1 MKKLF
6 TLMFALFAMVAIQ
19 AQSFLSEDFEN
30 GLPATWLAVD
40 VDEDGYTWEESA
52 NPASYFDPDVD
63 LSGSGHGGSNGFVLS
78 GSFSNVLMEALTP
91 DNWLITP
98 AVNLTSNADLTFWIC
113 AQDADYAAEHYGVY
127 ISTTGTDPANFTL
140 LYEEDLDANG
150 GQRVQGAWK
159 QKTVDL
165 SSYTGQTVYIAF
177 RHFNCTDMFILNI
190 DDVEIFA
197 QPTDPTIVAN
207 PATLDFGTV
216 LLGNSNV
223 KQVAVTSYNITNN
236 ITATTTAPYE
246 VSADNTTYAST
257 ATIPAAGGT
266 LYVRFSPTAEGTA
279 AATVTLSATGA
290 TDVTV
295 NVTGEGLDCSASISE
310 FPYAP
315 DFVDGFAEVCWSVN
329 STTEETWETY
339 AYGGVTYAFVS
350 GLAETEQD
358 EELISPTL
366 DFTNNTNMILM
377 DLEFF
382 ASYYWATCTG
392 EDSLTTF
399 TLWASTDG
407 GNSWGDAPI
416 WNVLDEGEF
425 GNYTATNATIDLSNF
440 GGESNVKL
448 KFKYEGALSSS
459 NVWVGNINI
468 YTIDSVYIEADND
481 EMAFIAVLG
490 NTVQNRTKV
499 RYYNIAD
506 GNTATTAAPFA
517 VSTDGTNFSTTVN
530 ISNAIS
536 TLYVQY
542 TPTAGGTDNGT
553 VVLAGNG
560 AEDYTITL
568 TGTAIDCSTDGT
580 VPFTETFD
588 SYAGELPVCYTFVYA
603 DEDPTVNTI
612 LNYNL
617 SDDNYVIRF
626 SSYSTTDSAGQ
637 YMISPELV
645 YSGSNDMEVSFIA
658 KAHASYGTETFRI
671 GYSTTT
677 NDVDA
682 FTWSEEYTASYTG
695 FNPYY
700 MTIPANAKYAAIHY
714 MSDYQYYL
722 YVDDFAVK
730 VATPVI
736 RVNVDT
742 VDFGVVYLG
751 NEKTELVNVSGVMLE
766 NNIAAGVTAPFAI
779 SVDDSIYDVTASLAV
794 EGGNLYVKFAP
805 VAEGDFSATIT
816 LTSGELSNEVFVRGT
831 GYDCTGTIGEL
842 TYTEEFG
849 EEIPVCWTYIDEE
862 SFFTGT
868 MEEGSDDYVLAFGE
882 PAMLITPLIEANEED
897 MKLTFDYITRLPAA
911 TYDCEDVF
919 RVGYSSTDMDED
931 SFTWSED
938 MTIDY
943 DITDFAQY
951 TQVLPAGTKYVA
963 VEVTEMGYYI
973 DWNTLQFYKNYLI
986 IDNFTIAE
994 AEPEIIANPTD
1005 INFGAVQIN
1014 TTKEETVAIMSA
1026 KLTEPI
1032 TATTTAPFAVSFDG
1046 TTFAQTATLTAAEG
1060 TLYVQYAPTAVGTHT
1075 GTVEITSGE
1084 VSATVTLAGS
1094 AVDCAIAINQLSWT
1108 ETFDGTFPP
1117 VCWTVESTNAV
1128 TWTSNEMTGDTW
1140 AYCSY
1145 AEDLQD
1151 EDLITPLF
1159 DFSNYS
1165 GRDLRLTFDFMANYR
1180 YIHNGDP
1187 DEEYNLLVYV
1197 STDGGNTFSST
1208 PVYDM
1213 RNDQPEFEDW
1223 TETQASVN
1231 IASLAGQSNVKIK
1244 FNYYGTY
1251 GAELLIN
1258 SVTIDDATGISENVA
1273 TGVNIYPTPANTVL
1287 NVNASSEINTV
1298 EIYSLTGA
1306 KVATINGNG
1315 TNVKVNVADY
1325 ANGMYFVKIITNDG
1339 TTTKKFNV
1347 VR

>member
-19 AQSFLSEDFEN
+19 AQSLLSEDFDN
-30 GLPATWLAVD
+30 GLPTTWLAVD
-40 VDEDGYTWEESA
+40 VDEDGYTWEGSTTTT
-52 NPASYFDPDVD
+52 SYFQSGTD
-63 LSGSGHGGSNGFVLS
+63 LSGSGHEGSNGFVLS
-78 GSFSNVLMEALTP
+78 GSFSNVYGALTP

-98 AVNLTSNADLTFWIC
+98 AVNLTSNADLTFWVC
-113 AQDADYAAEHYGVY
+113 AQDASYAAEHYGVY
-127 ISTTGTDPANFTL
+127 ISTTGTAIADFSL
-140 LYEEDLDANG
+140 IYEETIDADG
-150 GQRVQGAWK
+150 GSRQQGAWK

-165 SSYTGQTVYIAF
+165 SNYTGQTVYIAF

-197 QPTDPTIVAN
+197 QPSDPTIVAN
-207 PATLDFGTV
+207 PTSLDFGTV
-216 LLGNSNV
+216 LLGNNNV
-223 KQVAVTSYNITNN
+223 KQVAITSYNISTG
-236 ITATTTAPYE
+236 ITATASAQFE
-246 VSADNTTYAST
+246 VSADNTSFSTT
-257 ATIPAAGGT
+257 ATVTAGT
-266 LYVRFSPTAEGTA
+266 LYVRYSPTAEGTA
-279 AATVTLSATGA
+279 SGTVTLSATGA
-290 TDVTV
+290 ADVTI
-295 NVTGEGLDCSASISE
+295 NLTGVGLDCAGSIST

-315 DFVDGFAEVCWSVN
+315 DFVDGLSEVCWGVN

-339 AYGGVTYAFVS
+339 TYGGVTYASCS
-350 GLAETEQD
+350 GLAGTEQD
-358 EELISPTL
+358 EELVSPTL
-366 DFTNNTNMILM
+366 NFTNYTNTILM
-377 DLEFF
+377 DIEFL
-382 ASYYWATCTG
+382 ASYFWATCTG

-407 GNSWGDAPI
+407 GSTWGSAPI

-425 GNYTATNATIDLSNF
+425 ANYTATDATIDLSSL
-440 GGESNVKL
+440 GGESNVRL
-448 KFKYEGALSSS
+448 KFKYEGALNSSQ
-459 NVWVGNINI
+459 VLVGNINI
-468 YTIDSVYIEADND
+468 YTIDSTYIEADDD
-481 EMAFIAVLG
+481 EIAFTAVVG
-490 NTVQNRTKV
+490 NSAQTTTRV

-506 GNTATTAAPFA
+506 GITATTAAPFA
-517 VSTDGTNFSTTVN
+517 VSTDGNTYSNSVTIT
-530 ISNAIS
+530 NAIA

-542 TPTAGGTDNGT
+542 TPTADGTDNGT

-588 SYAGELPVCYTFVYA
+588 SYAGELPMCYTFVYA

-626 SSYSTTDSAGQ
+626 SSYSTTDPAGQ

-658 KAHASYGTETFRI
+658 KASSSYGTETFHI

-682 FTWSEEYTASYTG
+682 FTWSEEYTASYTE

-700 MTIPANAKYAAIHY
+700 MVIPANAKYAAIY
-714 MSDYQYYL
+714 YTGDYQYYL
-722 YVDDFAVK
+722 YVDDFAVNE
-730 VATPVI
+730 ATPEI

-779 SVDDSIYDVTASLAV
+779 SVDDETYDVTASLSD
-794 EGGNLYVKFAP
+794 EGGALYIKFAP
-805 VAEGDFSATIT
+805 VSEGDFMETVT
-816 LTSGELSNEVFVRGT
+816 LTSGELSKEVVVKGT

-882 PAMLITPLIEANEED
+882 QAMLITPLIEANEED
-897 MKLTFDYITRLPAA
+897 MKLTFDYITLLPAA

-963 VEVTEMGYYI
+963 VEVTEMGYYL
-973 DWNTLQFYKNYLI
+973 DWNTFQFYDNYLL
-986 IDNFTIAE
+986 IDNFTISE

-1005 INFGAVQIN
+1005 INFGAVQVN

-1046 TTFAQTATLTAAEG
+1046 ITFAQTATLTAAEG
-1060 TLYVQYAPTAVGTHT
+1060 TLYVQYAPTAIGANT
-1075 GTVEITSGE
+1075 GTVELTSGE
-1084 VSATVTLAGS
+1084 VSATITLTGS
-1094 AVDCAIAINQLSWT
+1094 AVDCSIAINQLSWT
-1108 ETFDGTFPP
+1108 ETFEGAFPP
-1117 VCWTVESTNAV
+1117 ACWTVESTNEV
-1128 TWTSNEMTGDTW
+1128 TWTSYEMTGDTW
-1140 AYCSY
+1140 AYCAY

-1165 GRDLRLTFDFMANYR
+1165 GRDLKLTFDFMASYQ

-1187 DEEYNLLVYV
+1187 EEEYNLLVYV

-1258 SVTIDDATGISENVA
+1258 NVTIDDATSISENVA
-1273 TGVNIYPTPANTVL
+1273 TGVNIYPNPANTVL
-1287 NVNASSEINTV
+1287 NVTASSEINMV

>member
-6 TLMFALFAMVAIQ
+6 TLMFALFAMVAMQ
-19 AQSFLSEDFEN
+19 AQSLLSEDFEN
-30 GLPATWLAVD
+30 GIPETWTTIDAD
-40 VDEDGYTWEESA
+40 GDGYGWSCMA
-52 NPASYFDPDVD
+52 MPGHDASTDCATSQSYDNNA
-63 LSGSGHGGSNGFVLS
+63 G
-78 GSFSNVLMEALTP
+78 ALTP

-98 AVNLTSNADLTFWIC
+98 ATNLTSNSTLTFWVC
-113 AQDADYAAEHYGVY
+113 AQDASYPTEHYGVY

-177 RHFNCTDMFILNI
+177 RHFDCTDAFYINI
-190 DDVEIFA
+190 DDVEIFE

-266 LYVRFSPTAEGTA
+266 LYVRFSPTAEGT
-279 AATVTLSATGA
+279 
-290 TDVTV
+290 
-295 NVTGEGLDCSASISE
+295 
-310 FPYAP
+310 
-315 DFVDGFAEVCWSVN
+315 
-329 STTEETWETY
+329 
-339 AYGGVTYAFVS
+339 
-350 GLAETEQD
+350 
-358 EELISPTL
+358 
-366 DFTNNTNMILM
+366 
-377 DLEFF
+377 
-382 ASYYWATCTG
+382 
-392 EDSLTTF
+392 
-399 TLWASTDG
+399 
-407 GNSWGDAPI
+407 
-416 WNVLDEGEF
+416 
-425 GNYTATNATIDLSNF
+425 
-440 GGESNVKL
+440 
-448 KFKYEGALSSS
+448 
-459 NVWVGNINI
+459 
-468 YTIDSVYIEADND
+468 
-481 EMAFIAVLG
+481 
-490 NTVQNRTKV
+490 
-499 RYYNIAD
+499 
-506 GNTATTAAPFA
+506 
-517 VSTDGTNFSTTVN
+517 
-530 ISNAIS
+530 
-536 TLYVQY
+536 
-542 TPTAGGTDNGT
+542 DNGT
-553 VVLAGNG
+553 VVLASDG

-568 TGTAIDCSTDGT
+568 TGTAIDCSTNGT

-588 SYAGELPVCYTFVYA
+588 NYEGELPMCYTFVYA
-603 DEDPTVNTI
+603 DEDPDVNTI
-612 LNYNL
+612 INYNE
-617 SDDNYVIRF
+617 SGDNYVIRF
-626 SSYSTTDSAGQ
+626 SSYSRTDSAGQ

-645 YSGSNDMEVSFIA
+645 YDGTADMEVSFIA
-658 KAHASYGTETFRI
+658 KAYASYGTETFRI

-682 FTWSEEYTASYTG
+682 FTWSEEYTASTE

-700 MTIPANAKYAAIHY
+700 MTIPANAKYAAVY
-714 MSDYQYYL
+714 YTADWQYYL
-722 YVDDFAVK
+722 YVDDFAVNE
-730 VATPVI
+730 ATSGI

-742 VDFGVVYLG
+742 IDFGVVYLG
-751 NEKTELVNVSGVMLE
+751 DEKTELVNVVGVMLE

-816 LTSGELSNEVFVRGT
+816 LTSGELSNEVFVKGT

-849 EEIPVCWTYIDEE
+849 EEIPLCWTYIDEE

-882 PAMLITPLIEANEED
+882 EGAMLITPLIEPNEEE
-897 MKLTFDYITRLPAA
+897 MKLSFDYITLLPAA

-931 SFTWSED
+931 SFTWSEV
-938 MTIDY
+938 TIDY
-943 DITDFAQY
+943 DITGFAQY
-951 TQVLPAGTKYVA
+951 VQLLPAGTKYVA
-963 VEVTEMGYYI
+963 VEVTEMGWYF
-973 DWNTLQFYKNYLI
+973 DGDSWNFYDNYLI
-986 IDNFTIAE
+986 IDNFTIAA
-994 AEPEIIANPTD
+994 AEPEIMANPTD
-1005 INFGAVQIN
+1005 INFDWVRIN
-1014 TTKEETVAIMSA
+1014 TTKEETVAIMSV

-1046 TTFAQTATLTAAEG
+1046 ATFAQTATLTAAEG

-1075 GTVEITSGE
+1075 GTVELTSGE

-1117 VCWTVESTNAV
+1117 VCWTVESTNAE
-1128 TWTSNEMTGDTW
+1128 TWTSYEMTGDTW
-1140 AYCSY
+1140 ASCTY

-1165 GRDLRLTFDFMANYR
+1165 GRDLRLTFDFMASYR
-1180 YIHNGDP
+1180 YVTNDDP
-1187 DEEYNLLVYV
+1187 EEQYNLLIYV
-1197 STDGGNTFSST
+1197 STDGGNTFSTT

-1213 RNDQPEFEDW
+1213 RNDQPEFGNYEV
-1223 TETQASVN
+1223 TQAAVN

-1244 FNYYGTY
+1244 FNYYGTN
-1251 GAELLIN
+1251 GAQMLIDN
-1258 SVTIDDATGISENVA
+1258 VTIEDATGISENVA
-1273 TGVNIYPTPANTVL
+1273 TGVNIYPNPANTVL
-1287 NVNASSEINTV
+1287 NVTASSEINMV

>member
-19 AQSFLSEDFEN
+19 AQSLLSEDFDN
-30 GLPATWLAVD
+30 GLPTTWLAVD
-40 VDEDGYTWEESA
+40 VDEDGYTWEGSTTTT
-52 NPASYFDPDVD
+52 SYFQSGTD
-63 LSGSGHGGSNGFVLS
+63 LSGSGHEGSNGFVLS
-78 GSFSNVLMEALTP
+78 GSFSNVYGALTP

-98 AVNLTSNADLTFWIC
+98 AVNLTSNADLTFWVC
-113 AQDADYAAEHYGVY
+113 AQDASYAAEHYGVY
-127 ISTTGTDPANFTL
+127 ISTTGTAIADFSL
-140 LYEEDLDANG
+140 IYEETIDADG
-150 GQRVQGAWK
+150 GSRQQGAWK

-165 SSYTGQTVYIAF
+165 SNYTGQTVYIAF

-190 DDVEIFA
+190 DDVEIFE

-207 PATLDFGTV
+207 PATLDFGIV
-216 LLGNSNV
+216 LVGNSNV

-266 LYVRFSPTAEGTA
+266 LYVRFSPTAEGT
-279 AATVTLSATGA
+279 
-290 TDVTV
+290 
-295 NVTGEGLDCSASISE
+295 
-310 FPYAP
+310 
-315 DFVDGFAEVCWSVN
+315 
-329 STTEETWETY
+329 
-339 AYGGVTYAFVS
+339 
-350 GLAETEQD
+350 
-358 EELISPTL
+358 
-366 DFTNNTNMILM
+366 
-377 DLEFF
+377 
-382 ASYYWATCTG
+382 
-392 EDSLTTF
+392 
-399 TLWASTDG
+399 
-407 GNSWGDAPI
+407 
-416 WNVLDEGEF
+416 
-425 GNYTATNATIDLSNF
+425 
-440 GGESNVKL
+440 
-448 KFKYEGALSSS
+448 
-459 NVWVGNINI
+459 
-468 YTIDSVYIEADND
+468 
-481 EMAFIAVLG
+481 
-490 NTVQNRTKV
+490 
-499 RYYNIAD
+499 
-506 GNTATTAAPFA
+506 
-517 VSTDGTNFSTTVN
+517 
-530 ISNAIS
+530 
-536 TLYVQY
+536 
-542 TPTAGGTDNGT
+542 DNGT
-553 VVLAGNG
+553 VVLASDG

-568 TGTAIDCSTDGT
+568 TGTAIDCSTNGT

-588 SYAGELPVCYTFVYA
+588 NYEGELPMCYTFVYA
-603 DEDPTVNTI
+603 DEDPDVNTI
-612 LNYNL
+612 INYNE
-617 SDDNYVIRF
+617 SGDNYVIRF
-626 SSYSTTDSAGQ
+626 SSYSRTDSAGQ
-637 YMISPELV
+637 YMISPELI
-645 YSGSNDMEVSFIA
+645 YDGTADMEVSFIA
-658 KAHASYGTETFRI
+658 KAYSSSYPETFRI

-677 NDVDA
+677 NDVNA
-682 FTWSEEYTASYTG
+682 FTWGEQYTASTT
-695 FNPYY
+695 FDPYS
-700 MTIPANAKYAAIHY
+700 MVIPANAKYAAIHY
-714 MSDYQYYL
+714 MSDDKWYL
-722 YVDDFAVK
+722 YVDDFAVNE
-730 VATPVI
+730 ATPAI

-742 VDFGVVYLG
+742 IDFGVVYLG
-751 NEKTELVNVSGVMLE
+751 DEKTELVNVVGVILE

-816 LTSGELSNEVFVRGT
+816 LTSGELSNEVFVKGT
-831 GYDCTGTIGEL
+831 GYDCTGTIAEL

-849 EEIPVCWTYIDEE
+849 EEIPLCWTYIDEE

-882 PAMLITPLIEANEED
+882 EGAMLITPLIEPNEEE
-897 MKLTFDYITRLPAA
+897 MKLSFDYITLLPAA

-931 SFTWSED
+931 SFTWSEV
-938 MTIDY
+938 TIDY

-951 TQVLPAGTKYVA
+951 VQLLPAGTKYVA
-963 VEVTEMGYYI
+963 IEVTEMGWYF
-973 DWNTLQFYKNYLI
+973 DENSWNFYDNYLL
-986 IDNFTIAE
+986 IDNFTIAA
-994 AEPEIIANPTD
+994 AEPEIMANPTD

-1014 TTKEETVAIMSA
+1014 TTKEETVAIMSV

-1060 TLYVQYAPTAVGTHT
+1060 MLYVQYAPTAVGTHT

-1117 VCWTVESTNAV
+1117 VCWTVESTNEE
-1128 TWTSNEMTGDTW
+1128 TWTSYERTGDTW
-1140 AYCSY
+1140 ASCTY

-1165 GRDLRLTFDFMANYR
+1165 GRDLRLTFDFMASYR
-1180 YIHNGDP
+1180 YVTNDDP
-1187 DEEYNLLVYV
+1187 DEQYNLLVYV

-1213 RNDQPEFEDW
+1213 RNEQPEFGSYEV
-1223 TETQASVN
+1223 TQAAVN

-1244 FNYYGTY
+1244 FNYYGTN

-1258 SVTIDDATGISENVA
+1258 NVTIEDATSISENVA
-1273 TGVNIYPTPANTVL
+1273 TGVNIYPNPANTVL
-1287 NVNASSEINTV
+1287 NVTASSEINTV

>member
-6 TLMFALFAMVAIQ
+6 TLMFALFVLVFGAK
-19 AQSFLSEDFEN
+19 AQYLFQEGFD
-30 GLPATWLAVD
+30 ATTIPDGWRAVD
-40 VDEDGYTWEESA
+40 SDADGYCWSFDYFQTTYDTEIGRNGNSA
-52 NPASYFDPDVD
+52 ASASYINNI
-63 LSGSGHGGSNGFVLS
+63 G
-78 GSFSNVLMEALTP
+78 ALRP
-91 DNWLITP
+91 DNWLISP
-98 AVNLTSNADLTFWIC
+98 QINLTTNSTLSFWV
-113 AQDADYAAEHYGVY
+113 ADYKYAENYSVY
-127 ISTTGTDPANFTL
+127 ISTTTDDISAFTTVLTSGTTNASEHEF
-140 LYEEDLDANG
+140 EQVE
-150 GQRVQGAWK
+150 
-159 QKTVDL
+159 VDL
-165 SSYTGQTVYIAF
+165 SAYTGQQVYIAF
-177 RHFNCTDMFILNI
+177 RHHNSYDGYWMFI
-190 DDVEIFA
+190 DDVEIWA
-197 QPTDPTIVAN
+197 HPTDPTIVAN
-207 PATLDFGTV
+207 PTTLDFGTV
-216 LLGNSNV
+216 LLGNGKV
-223 KQVAVTSYNITNN
+223 KQVAVTSYNITNG
-236 ITATTTAPYE
+236 ITATATAPYE
-246 VSADNTTYAST
+246 VSADNTTFAST
-257 ATIPAAGGT
+257 ATIAGAEGA
-266 LYVRFSPTAEGTA
+266 LYVRFSPTAAGTA
-279 AATVTLSATGA
+279 DATVTLSATGA

-295 NVTGEGLDCSASISE
+295 NVTGVGKDCGGFSISE
-310 FPYAP
+310 LPYAP
-315 DFVDGFAEVCWSVN
+315 DFVDGIEEVCWGVN
-329 STTEETWETY
+329 ATTEGTWETFTY
-339 AYGGVTYAFVS
+339 NLDTYATVS
-350 GLAETEQD
+350 NLAATEQD

-377 DLEFF
+377 DLEFL

-407 GNSWGDAPI
+407 GNSWGNAPI
-416 WNVLDEGEF
+416 WNVLDEGAF
-425 GNYTATNATIDLSNF
+425 GNYTATNATIDLSNL

-448 KFKYEGALSSS
+448 KFKYEGALNSSQ
-459 NVWVGNINI
+459 VLVGNINI

-481 EMAFIAVLG
+481 EMDFTAALG
-490 NTVQNRTKV
+490 NTAQKRTNV

-506 GNTATTAAPFA
+506 GITATTAAPFA

-530 ISNAIS
+530 ISNTVS

-542 TPTAGGTDNGT
+542 TPTAEGTDNGT
-553 VVLAGNG
+553 VVLAGSG

-568 TGTAIDCSTDGT
+568 TGTAIDCSADGN
-580 VPFTETFD
+580 VSFTETFD
-588 SYAGELPVCYTFVYA
+588 NYEGELPRCYTFVYA
-603 DEDPTVNTI
+603 DEDPDVNTI
-612 LNYNL
+612 INDSI
-617 SDDNYVIRF
+617 SDDNYAIRF
-626 SSYSTTDSAGQ
+626 SSFSTTSPVGE
-637 YMISPELV
+637 YMISPELI
-645 YSGSNDMEVSFIA
+645 YDGTADMEVSFIA
-658 KAHASYGTETFRI
+658 KAYSSSYPETFRI

-677 NDVDA
+677 NDVNA
-682 FTWSEEYTASYTG
+682 FTWGEQYTASTT
-695 FNPYY
+695 FDPYS
-700 MTIPANAKYAAIHY
+700 MVIPANAKYAAIHY
-714 MSDYQYYL
+714 MSDDKWYL
-722 YVDDFAVK
+722 YVDDFAVNE
-730 VATPVI
+730 ATSGI

-742 VDFGVVYLG
+742 IDFGVVYLG
-751 NEKTELVNVSGVMLE
+751 DEKTELVNVVGVMLE

-816 LTSGELSNEVFVRGT
+816 LTSGELSNEVFVKGT

-849 EEIPVCWTYIDEE
+849 EEIPLCWTYIDEE

-882 PAMLITPLIEANEED
+882 PAMLITPLIEPNEEE
-897 MKLTFDYITRLPAA
+897 MKLTFDYITLLPAA
-911 TYDCEDVF
+911 SYDCEDVF

-931 SFTWSED
+931 SFTWSEV
-938 MTIDY
+938 TIDY

-951 TQVLPAGTKYVA
+951 VQLLPAGTKYVA
-963 VEVTEMGYYI
+963 IEVTEMGWYF
-973 DWNTLQFYKNYLI
+973 DENSWNFYDNYLI
-986 IDNFTIAE
+986 IDNFTIAA
-994 AEPEIIANPTD
+994 AEPEIVANPTD
-1005 INFGAVQIN
+1005 INFGTVEVN
-1014 TTKEETVAIMSA
+1014 TTKEATVAIISL

-1075 GTVEITSGE
+1075 GTVELTSGE

-1117 VCWTVESTNAV
+1117 VCWTVESTNEV
-1128 TWTSNEMTGDTW
+1128 TWTSYEMTGDTW
-1140 AYCSY
+1140 VSCTY

-1165 GRDLRLTFDFMANYR
+1165 GRDLRLTFDFEAHYQ
-1180 YIHNGDP
+1180 YIHGDP
-1187 DEEYNLLVYV
+1187 EEEYNLLVYV

-1213 RNDQPEFEDW
+1213 RNDQPEFENW
-1223 TETQASVN
+1223 TVTQAAVN

-1244 FNYYGTY
+1244 FNYYGTN
-1251 GAELLIN
+1251 GAQMLIDN
-1258 SVTIDDATGISENVA
+1258 VTIEDATSISENVA
-1273 TGVNIYPTPANTVL
+1273 TGVNIYPNPANTVL
-1287 NVNASSEINTV
+1287 NVTASSEINTV

>member
-6 TLMFALFAMVAIQ
+6 TLMFALFAMVAMQ
-19 AQSFLSEDFEN
+19 AQSLLSEDFEN
-30 GLPATWLAVD
+30 GIPETWTTIDAD
-40 VDEDGYTWEESA
+40 GDGYGWSCMA
-52 NPASYFDPDVD
+52 MPGHDASTDCATSQSYDNNA
-63 LSGSGHGGSNGFVLS
+63 G
-78 GSFSNVLMEALTP
+78 ALTP

-98 AVNLTSNADLTFWIC
+98 ATNLTSNSTLTFWVC
-113 AQDADYAAEHYGVY
+113 AQDASYPTEHYGVY

-177 RHFNCTDMFILNI
+177 RHFDCTDAFYINI
-190 DDVEIFA
+190 DDVEIFE

-207 PATLDFGTV
+207 PATLDFGIV
-216 LLGNSNV
+216 LVGNSNV

-266 LYVRFSPTAEGTA
+266 LYVRFSPTAEGT
-279 AATVTLSATGA
+279 
-290 TDVTV
+290 
-295 NVTGEGLDCSASISE
+295 
-310 FPYAP
+310 
-315 DFVDGFAEVCWSVN
+315 
-329 STTEETWETY
+329 
-339 AYGGVTYAFVS
+339 
-350 GLAETEQD
+350 
-358 EELISPTL
+358 
-366 DFTNNTNMILM
+366 
-377 DLEFF
+377 
-382 ASYYWATCTG
+382 
-392 EDSLTTF
+392 
-399 TLWASTDG
+399 
-407 GNSWGDAPI
+407 
-416 WNVLDEGEF
+416 
-425 GNYTATNATIDLSNF
+425 
-440 GGESNVKL
+440 
-448 KFKYEGALSSS
+448 
-459 NVWVGNINI
+459 
-468 YTIDSVYIEADND
+468 
-481 EMAFIAVLG
+481 
-490 NTVQNRTKV
+490 
-499 RYYNIAD
+499 
-506 GNTATTAAPFA
+506 
-517 VSTDGTNFSTTVN
+517 
-530 ISNAIS
+530 
-536 TLYVQY
+536 
-542 TPTAGGTDNGT
+542 DNGT
-553 VVLAGNG
+553 VVLASDG

-568 TGTAIDCSTDGT
+568 TGTAIDCSTNGT

-588 SYAGELPVCYTFVYA
+588 NYEGELPMCYTFVYA
-603 DEDPTVNTI
+603 DEDPDVNTI
-612 LNYNL
+612 INYNE
-617 SDDNYVIRF
+617 SGDNYVIRF
-626 SSYSTTDSAGQ
+626 SSYSRTDSAGQ

-645 YSGSNDMEVSFIA
+645 YSGTADMEVSFIA
-658 KAHASYGTETFRI
+658 KAYSSSYPETFRI

-677 NDVDA
+677 NDVNA
-682 FTWSEEYTASYTG
+682 FTWGEQYTASTT
-695 FNPYY
+695 FDPYS
-700 MTIPANAKYAAIHY
+700 MVIPANAKYAAIHY
-714 MSDYQYYL
+714 MSDDKWYL
-722 YVDDFAVK
+722 YVDDFAVNE
-730 VATPVI
+730 ATPAI

-742 VDFGVVYLG
+742 IDFGVVYLG
-751 NEKTELVNVSGVMLE
+751 DEKTELVNVVGVILE

-816 LTSGELSNEVFVRGT
+816 LTSGELSNEVFVKGT

-849 EEIPVCWTYIDEE
+849 EEIPLCWTYIDEE

-882 PAMLITPLIEANEED
+882 EGAMLITPLIEPNEEE
-897 MKLTFDYITRLPAA
+897 MKLSFDYITLLPAA

-931 SFTWSED
+931 SFTWSEV
-938 MTIDY
+938 TIDY

-951 TQVLPAGTKYVA
+951 VQLLPAGTKYVA
-963 VEVTEMGYYI
+963 IEVTEMGWYF
-973 DWNTLQFYKNYLI
+973 DENSWNFYDNYLL
-986 IDNFTIAE
+986 IDNFTIAA
-994 AEPEIIANPTD
+994 AEPEIVANPTD
-1005 INFGAVQIN
+1005 INFGAVQVN

-1060 TLYVQYAPTAVGTHT
+1060 MLYVQYAPTAVGANT
-1075 GTVEITSGE
+1075 GTVELTSGE
-1084 VSATVTLAGS
+1084 VSATITLTGS
-1094 AVDCAIAINQLSWT
+1094 AVDCSIAINQLSWT
-1108 ETFDGTFPP
+1108 ETFEGAFPP
-1117 VCWTVESTNAV
+1117 ACWTIESTNEV
-1128 TWTSNEMTGDTW
+1128 TWTSYERTGDTW
-1140 AYCSY
+1140 ASCAY

-1165 GRDLRLTFDFMANYR
+1165 GRDLRLTFDFMASYR
-1180 YIHNGDP
+1180 YVTNDDP
-1187 DEEYNLLVYV
+1187 EEQYNLLIYV
-1197 STDGGNTFSST
+1197 STDGGNTFSTT

-1213 RNDQPEFEDW
+1213 RNDQPEFGNYEV
-1223 TETQASVN
+1223 TQAAVN

-1244 FNYYGTY
+1244 FNYYGTN
-1251 GAELLIN
+1251 GAQMLIDN
-1258 SVTIDDATGISENVA
+1258 VTIEDATGISENVA
-1273 TGVNIYPTPANTVL
+1273 TGVNIYPNPANTVL
-1287 NVNASSEINTV
+1287 NVTASSEINTV